1 MSNCLLHCV
10 AILARFASISF
21 IYMRNIS
28 VYAAHLCENMYI
40 YIYITEKISIALIF
54 RLQML
59 FQTNFSNFSVFICKN
74 LGNNLGCVCVNLE

>member
-40 YIYITEKISIALIF
+40 YI
-54 RLQML
+54 
-59 FQTNFSNFSVFICKN
+59 
-74 LGNNLGCVCVNLE
+74 